1 MIKLARRVWRGLDLH
16 VLMTLLFRGWS
27 ILAGV
32 LTLILI
38 PTSLSPLQQGY
49 YYTFASI
56 LALQVFFELGL
67 GQVVVQVVAHE
78 VVHLRRGADGRI
90 EGDEESL
97 SRVAQL
103 RSLLRL
109 WYVPA
114 ACAFGLLVCAG
125 GLLFLRGGGLAWQQ
139 WAIPWVLLVIASA
152 ANLVLSWKLSMLEG
166 FALVRDVAQLRLRQS
181 MVGYALLWAGLL
193 LGGELWV
200 VAAVPLT
207 AALMSAHWLHTS
219 SVAPIFVLEPPRAPK
234 NPIRWFRDIF
244 PFQWRIAVSW
254 ASGYFVFHLFTPLV
268 FRQSGAAEAG
278 RLGLAMAIFSAIS
291 LVSMSWITAKAP
303 MLSMHIAR
311 RESRELMSL
320 FRVAATRSVLT
331 TAVIATLVLAAAW
344 AGSFV
349 DMPFMQRIAPL
360 PVLACLAV
368 VTVLN
373 SVIFVSATFMRAHRE
388 EPMLAV
394 SVVGGLLTAGV
405 AWQASTRGATGLM
418 LGYLAV
424 TATVALPWTLLIFR
438 RFIARHRVPKGAA
451 SPDGTPSP

>member
-1 MIKLARRVWRGLDLH
+1 MFEVARRVWRGLDHH

-32 LTLILI
+32 LTLIVI
-38 PTSLSPLQQGY
+38 PAFLSPLQQGY

-78 VVHLRRGADGRI
+78 VVHLRRDVSGRV
-90 EGDEESL
+90 EGDEENL
-97 SRVAQL
+97 ARVAQL
-103 RSLLRL
+103 RSLLRR

-114 ACAFGLLVCAG
+114 ACVFGLLVCAG

-181 MVGYALLWAGLL
+181 MVGYALLWLGLM

-200 VAAVPLT
+200 VTAVPLT
-207 AALMSAHWLHTS
+207 AALMSAHWLRTS
-219 SVAPIFVLEPPRAPK
+219 SVAPIFAFEPPRAPV

-254 ASGYFVFHLFTPLV
+254 VSGYFVFHLFTPLV
-268 FRQSGAAEAG
+268 FRQSGAVEAG

-303 MLSMHIAR
+303 LLSMHIAR
-311 RESRELMSL
+311 RESKELMSL
-320 FRVAATRSVLT
+320 FRVAATRSVLS
-331 TAVIATLVLAAAW
+331 TAVLASLVLAAAW
-344 AGSFV
+344 AAAQAG
-349 DMPFMQRIAPL
+349 MPFMERIASI

-373 SVIFVSATFMRAHRE
+373 SVVFTAATFMRAHRE

-394 SVVGGLLTAGV
+394 SVAGGLLTGAV
-405 AWQASTRGATGLM
+405 AWHGSSFGTTALM

-424 TATVALPWTLLIFR
+424 TATVALPWTLLILR
-438 RFIARHRVPKGAA
+438 RFIARHRVPGGVA
-451 SPDGTPSP
+451 SPDGTLSP